1 MDFLM
6 EMQRTQKGSNNVF
19 IVVDR
24 FIRLAHF
31 FSCKIKCD
39 ASYVTSIFFMNIARI
54 HEFILNIIFDR
65 DIKFL
70 WLFW

>member
-24 FIRLAHF
+24 FSRLAHF

-65 DIKFL
+65 DTKFL
-70 WLFW
+70 